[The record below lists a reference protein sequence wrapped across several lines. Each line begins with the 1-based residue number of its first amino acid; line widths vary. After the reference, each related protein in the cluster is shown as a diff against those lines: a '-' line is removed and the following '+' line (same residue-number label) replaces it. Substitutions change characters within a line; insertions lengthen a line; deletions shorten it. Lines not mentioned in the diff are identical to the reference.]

1 MSDVKYFVYINEQST
16 KPLVHSM
23 AEAKEHAT
31 RNIRYKPSIRIE
43 CYSMQSKI
51 GEWIYDYTSEKWFER
66 TATHSGAP
74 FASARN
80 TETQASAPEG
90 ITVTPECQREII
102 QPDE

>member
-16 KPLVHSM
+16 KPLVHSI

-51 GEWIYDYTSEKWFER
+51 GEWIYDYTTAEWFER
-66 TATHSGAP
+66 IATTSGAP

-80 TETQASAPEG
+80 TETQASAPDR
-90 ITVTPECQREII
+90 ITATPECPHETIR
-102 QPDE
+102 PDE